1 MVATINQ
8 MLQKKLQTLVCFLS
22 QVNKG
27 FDTIAE
33 EIDCSNL
40 KTAIIAVAVESKQY
54 AKEINDQLHQ
64 FDIAVAADETDHLWK
79 KIEQGIQ
86 DEAGLAKGSEI
97 VALCNNCENY
107 FSKLYEGVLEE
118 YMPYQNLKAIITYQ
132 LFAIDCAFKKIRLLN
147 TLRFN
152 T

>member
-1 MVATINQ
+1 MIITISQ
-8 MLQKKLQTLVCFLS
+8 MLEKKLQTLVSFLS
-22 QVNKG
+22 EVNKG

-40 KTAIIAVAVESKQY
+40 KTAMIAVAVESKQY

-64 FDIAVAADETDHLWK
+64 FDISISADVSDQLWK

-86 DEAGLAKGSEI
+86 EEAGLAKGSEI

-107 FSKLYEGVLEE
+107 FTKLYEGVLQE

-152 T
+152 S